1 MNRRFIIL
9 LIFCIFPGCNDVLFA
24 WGTEGHRS
32 INLNGIRSLPIT
44 MLRFREAEY
53 YIADHASDV
62 DRRKN
67 RSTEETFRQFIKLER
82 YLEFFNR
89 TMPKNVLDLQKKYG
103 EETVRQNGYL
113 PYLIFQL
120 YDSLQRCM
128 KAKNWETTLSVV
140 SDLGHYI
147 GDLTMPLNTTI
158 NYDGQLTNNNG
169 IKWRYEIEMMDR
181 FYYQMNF
188 NKIEPAAFASAAN
201 DPMNQIFAL
210 MGRSYSRI
218 PLILRADT
226 AALRIAKGK
235 YNVKYY
241 SALWKEVSK
250 PTTEL
255 MQEGTNLFANL
266 VYNAWLNSGGIKIV
280 WQDEK
285 VSQINEDV
293 INPEHLEQNF
303 PNPFNPITTIK
314 YTLDGSFFVKLS
326 VFNLFGQEL
335 EVLFE
340 GRQSKGLYEF
350 VFNGELLP
358 GGVYFV
364 RLQMNGRTEARKMIL
379 AK

>member
-1 MNRRFIIL
+1 
-9 LIFCIFPGCNDVLFA
+9 
-24 WGTEGHRS
+24 
-32 INLNGIRSLPIT
+32 
-44 MLRFREAEY
+44 
-53 YIADHASDV
+53 
-62 DRRKN
+62 
-67 RSTEETFRQFIKLER
+67 
-82 YLEFFNR
+82 
-89 TMPKNVLDLQKKYG
+89 
-103 EETVRQNGYL
+103 
-113 PYLIFQL
+113 
-120 YDSLQRCM
+120 
-128 KAKNWETTLSVV
+128 
-140 SDLGHYI
+140 
-147 GDLTMPLNTTI
+147 
-158 NYDGQLTNNNG
+158 
-169 IKWRYEIEMMDR
+169 
-181 FYYQMNF
+181 
-188 NKIEPAAFASAAN
+188 
-201 DPMNQIFAL
+201 MNQIFAL

-218 PLILRADT
+218 QLILRADT

-241 SALWKEVSK
+241 SALWKEMNK
-250 PTTEL
+250 PMNEL
-255 MQEGTNLFANL
+255 MQEGTNLFSNL

-285 VSQINEDV
+285 ISPINEED
-293 INPEHLEQNF
+293 IIPEHLEQNF

-314 YTLDGSFFVKLS
+314 YSLDGSFFVKLS